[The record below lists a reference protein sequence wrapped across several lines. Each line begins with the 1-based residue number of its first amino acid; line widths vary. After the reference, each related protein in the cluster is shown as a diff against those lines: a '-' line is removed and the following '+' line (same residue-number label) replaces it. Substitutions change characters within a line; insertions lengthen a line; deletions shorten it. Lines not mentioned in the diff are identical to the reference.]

1 MTVHELKQDIKC
13 FDDIKS
19 GKKNFVIGKNYRD
32 FEVGDV
38 LVLSAYVPMG
48 GTDTSGYA
56 RKTDQWDVCDFKKAN
71 KIKAEVTHIL
81 SAKDYNLLARNGR
94 NGISAIKEV
103 VKKYFKNM
111 YLTDEYVVL
120 GIEVEK

>member
-19 GKKNFVIGKNYRD
+19 GNKNFVIRKNDRD
-32 FEVGDV
+32 FEVRDV

-56 RKTDQWDVCDFKKAN
+56 RKTDQWEVCDFKNAN

-81 SAKDYNLLARNGR
+81 SAKDYNFLARNGR
-94 NGISAIKEV
+94 NGISAIKEA
-103 VKKYFKNM
+103 VKKYFKNI